1 MPYLTWMAD
10 VLRSAGLS
18 VQEVGGWRT
27 RGHGQMS
34 DVRGVLLHH
43 TAGAATGSYP
53 SLGVVRDGRPG
64 LAGPLAQLGLARDG
78 SWLVIAA
85 GQAWHAG
92 LGYVAWCGRDNGN
105 QHLIGVEA
113 ESTGRGDWTPAQL
126 VSYPRGVAALLRHL
140 GLGPDRAIGHKEWAP
155 TRKIDPSGWPGDMNG
170 FRAQVAGGQEE
181 VDVDANQDRML
192 REVHG
197 QITGDID
204 AGGPDAWGWE
214 SLVDPAVKL
223 TPVDFIRAVDKAAN
237 ETRKLVG
244 QQAVELAET
253 KQRVTDIQTTT
264 DAIGAAVAQLATGG
278 IDLDV
283 LAQKVAERMGPGFV
297 QAVADEL
304 SRRLES

>member
-10 VLRSAGLS
+10 VLRGAGLS

-27 RGHGQMS
+27 RGHGSMS
-34 DVRGVLLHH
+34 DIRGVLLHH

-126 VSYPRGVAALLRHL
+126 HSYPRGVAALLRHL
-140 GLGPDRAIGHKEWAP
+140 RLGPQRAIGHKEWAP
-155 TRKIDPSGWPGDMNG
+155 TRKIDPAGWPGDMHG
-170 FRAQVAGGQEE
+170 FRAQVAGGQEDE
-181 VDVDANQDRML
+181 VELHTTYKDWAGNTQTVQGTFNHLDQRLAELHAAVVNKVPSRVNPAVTLQPLQFLPFIDGYTNATAAKVQQLEAGIAGLTAALAAIANDQDLDAERVEQIVRDAVQDSI
-192 REVHG
+192 
-197 QITGDID
+197 QITG
-204 AGGPDAWGWE
+204 
-214 SLVDPAVKL
+214 
-223 TPVDFIRAVDKAAN
+223 T
-237 ETRKLVG
+237 
-244 QQAVELAET
+244 VEITSKEN
-253 KQRVTDIQTTT
+253 V
-264 DAIGAAVAQLATGG
+264 
-278 IDLDV
+278 
-283 LAQKVAERMGPGFV
+283 
-297 QAVADEL
+297 
-304 SRRLES
+304 